1 MKFLRD
7 TWLVF
12 QRHMLLMVRTPIWVI
27 LGITQ
32 PIVYLVLFAPM
43 LKPALASLGTQTMSD
58 AYRIY
63 VPGMLVAL
71 ALAGGLYV
79 GFGLLAELRAGIIER
94 ARVTPVSRLSLLLGR
109 SLRDVVSLLVQG
121 AIITV
126 LSIPFGL
133 FVRIQDLL
141 LAFLLLALIT
151 LFTSAV
157 SYGIALKI
165 NSEGALG
172 QIINNVSQPVLLL
185 SGCLLP
191 VALAPGWLQAI
202 ASWNPF
208 GWAVDGMRALFVG
221 NVGDPAVWQSTVM
234 VAVLT
239 ALALAWSA
247 RLFTRAND

>member
-1 MKFLRD
+1 VKFLHD

-12 QRHMLLMVRTPIWVI
+12 QRHMLLMLRTPIWI
-27 LGITQ
+27 FLGITQ
-32 PIVYLVLFAPM
+32 PIVYLILFAPM
-43 LKPALASLGTQTMSD
+43 LKPALASLGTASMAD

-71 ALAGGLYV
+71 ALGGGLYV
-79 GFGLLAELRAGIIER
+79 GFGLLAELRSGIIER
-94 ARVTPVSRLSLLLGR
+94 ARVTPVSRVSLLLGR

-151 LFTSAV
+151 LLTSAV
-157 SYGIALKI
+157 SYGIAMKVG
-165 NSEGALG
+165 NEGALG
-172 QIINNVSQPVLLL
+172 QVINNVAQPLMLL

-191 VALAPGWLQAI
+191 IALAPGWLQAI
-202 ASWNPF
+202 AAWNPL

-221 NVGDPAVWQSTVM
+221 KVGDAAVWQSTVM
-234 VAVLT
+234 IAVLT
-239 ALALAWSA
+239 LLALVWSA
-247 RLFTRAND
+247 RLFTRTVR